1 MSKIVTFYESTEL
14 TNFENKP
21 AFNKY
26 EKQIIY
32 SLLTNNFTF

>member
-1 MSKIVTFYESTEL
+1 MSKIVTFYESTKL
-14 TNFENKP
+14 TNFVKQH

-32 SLLTNNFTF
+32 SF